1 MKTSGRW
8 RFIFLLALASAAPVV
23 AVRTLTGSVA
33 GLESGGSP
41 WRWLV
46 GCGAACTAA
55 GAGWLLRKRL
65 RPWQTATAGEM
76 PWPVYGDIHRDL
88 AKAIFERTCAKVE
101 SQTGYLKELRDRTG
115 VVLTIT
121 TLAAAFTAAVTGGD
135 GLGPFAVWAV
145 PWLFAASVILAICI
159 LWSGWDW
166 NVGLRT
172 ARAIRTMDNT
182 GNSLDRSQGYQRL
195 AHEYVEDFENNA
207 ARLPHVQ
214 WLFACQ
220 LGVLGLLILV
230 ALPLAV

>member
-8 RFIFLLALASAAPVV
+8 RFLFLLALASASPVV
-23 AVRTLTGSVA
+23 AVRTLTGGVA

-41 WRWLV
+41 GRWIV
-46 GCGAACTAA
+46 GCAAAGTAT

-65 RPWQTATAGEM
+65 RPWQTATAEVM
-76 PWPVYGDIHRDL
+76 PDLIISDIDWDL
-88 AKAIFERTCAKVE
+88 AKSIFERTCVKVDG
-101 SQTGYLKELRDRTG
+101 QTVYLRELRDRTG

-121 TLAAAFTAAVTGGD
+121 TLAAAFTAAVTGGN

-166 NVGLRT
+166 NVGLHT
-172 ARAIRTMDNT
+172 ERAVRIIENS
-182 GNSLDRSQGYQRL
+182 GNALERSQGYLRL
-195 AHEYVEDFENNA
+195 ADGYAQDVENNA
-207 ARLPHVQ
+207 ARIPHIQ